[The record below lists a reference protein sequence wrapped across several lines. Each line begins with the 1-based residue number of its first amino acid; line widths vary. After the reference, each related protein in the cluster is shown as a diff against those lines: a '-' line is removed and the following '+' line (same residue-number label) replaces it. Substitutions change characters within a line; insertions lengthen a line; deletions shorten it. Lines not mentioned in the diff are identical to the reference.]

1 MQDSL
6 DDIFKSFIYTGMSD
20 EERAQLQAYESEI
33 GAQMQTAV
41 DHLRGV
47 LVDREGREALAK
59 ALKER
64 IGNV

>member
-1 MQDSL
+1 MQDKL
-6 DDIFKSFIYTGMSD
+6 DDVFKSFIYTGMSD
-20 EERAQLQAYESEI
+20 EDRARLQAYEEEV

-41 DHLRGV
+41 DQLRGV

>member
-6 DDIFKSFIYTGMSD
+6 DDIFKSFIYTD
-20 EERAQLQAYESEI
+20 LPEEDRARLQTYEEEI
-33 GAQMQTAV
+33 AAQMQTAI
-41 DHLRGV
+41 DHLRGI